1 MSDSTQTGVPAELVI
16 ANLKRVI
23 ADQACR
29 IAILTAQI
37 PTMQQQQGG
46 DEHE

>member
-37 PTMQQQQGG
+37 QTMQQQGGG
-46 DEHE
+46 DSHE

>member
-37 PTMQQQQGG
+37 QTMQQQQGG
-46 DEHE
+46 DSDE

>member
-16 ANLKRVI
+16 ANLKQVI

-29 IAILTAQI
+29 IAILQAQI
-37 PTMQQQQGG
+37 QTMQQGG

>member
-16 ANLKRVI
+16 AGLKQII
-23 ADQACR
+23 ANQACR

-37 PTMQQQQGG
+37 QTMQQQTGG

>member
-16 ANLKRVI
+16 ANLKQVI

-29 IAILTAQI
+29 IAVLQAQI
-37 PTMQQQQGG
+37 QVMQQQQG
-46 DEHE
+46 DDSDA